1 MLGRCVTAR
10 YRQQW
15 PRICSRDRI
24 YDTRINHLRYKDVV
38 DDGWYFPEYRKDSVL
53 IDIMHRE
60 DVTII
65 IDERIAAIEDTIA
78 AGADVT
84 DNS

>member
-1 MLGRCVTAR
+1 
-10 YRQQW
+10 
-15 PRICSRDRI
+15 
-24 YDTRINHLRYKDVV
+24 
-38 DDGWYFPEYRKDSVL
+38 
-53 IDIMHRE
+53 MHRE

-65 IDERIAAIEDTIA
+65 NDERIAAIEDTIA

>member
-1 MLGRCVTAR
+1 
-10 YRQQW
+10 
-15 PRICSRDRI
+15 
-24 YDTRINHLRYKDVV
+24 
-38 DDGWYFPEYRKDSVL
+38 
-53 IDIMHRE
+53 MHRE

-65 IDERIAAIEDTIA
+65 NDERIAAIEDTIS

>member
-1 MLGRCVTAR
+1 MSGADEDGGAPHKRQRTEAPTCTTEHAPLRAAFASHKGRK
-10 YRQQW
+10 Q
-15 PRICSRDRI
+15 S
-24 YDTRINHLRYKDVV
+24 L
-38 DDGWYFPEYRKDSVL
+38 
-53 IDIMHRE
+53 E

-65 IDERIAAIEDTIA
+65 NHERIAAIEDTIA